1 VKISDQSKEEGE
13 GGGETF
19 VRARTTTL
27 LIQHLNAPVHRSR
40 IVGTSLGMPFSAR
53 GVRCASADLSTEM
66 TQMGNRLV
74 LAAAMLSIFFA
85 MGCANKADDAAIITN
100 IQSQM
105 FSDPQLKG
113 ADLKVTSANGEVTL
127 SGTVPNDAARL
138 DAYKLATQTTGVT
151 KVNDQMSVGPAQS
164 SPASGETGSA
174 APPKSE
180 DTPPAAATG
189 TQPKASRKNKR
200 APAEVAP
207 QQPTQSAENIP
218 PSPPAIEPDTT
229 PPPQPD
235 VVPTAAPAPAAPPP
249 PQPRN
254 VVIPASSTVS
264 IRMIDSVDSS
274 VNHAGEIFHAS
285 LDAPL
290 VVGDSVVVPRGADVY
305 VRLAAASS
313 AGHMKGKSELHLEL
327 VKMDFQGR
335 SYGLVS
341 DTYSQAGSSR
351 GRNTAKKVGGGAIV
365 GALVGGLLGGGKGA
379 AIGAGVGAG
388 GGAVYQGATK
398 GQQVKI
404 PSETKLDFELSQPV
418 TITVM
423 PRPSAPAD

>member
-1 VKISDQSKEEGE
+1 
-13 GGGETF
+13 
-19 VRARTTTL
+19 
-27 LIQHLNAPVHRSR
+27 
-40 IVGTSLGMPFSAR
+40 
-53 GVRCASADLSTEM
+53 
-66 TQMGNRLV
+66 MGNRLV
-74 LAAAMLSIFFA
+74 LAVATLSIFFA
-85 MGCANKADDAAIITN
+85 IGCAKKADDAAIITN

-105 FSDPQLKG
+105 FSDSQLKG
-113 ADLKVTSANGEVTL
+113 ASLKVTSANGEVTL
-127 SGTVPNDAARL
+127 SGTVPSDAARL
-138 DAYKLATQTTGVT
+138 DAYKLASQTAGVA
-151 KVNDQMSVGPAQS
+151 KVNDQMSVGLAQ
-164 SPASGETGSA
+164 ASNL
-174 APPKSE
+174 APPSE
-180 DTPPAAATG
+180 PSASAPDLAA
-189 TQPKASRKNKR
+189 NKR
-200 APAEVAP
+200 AEKSRERKTSRGQKPLKP
-207 QQPTQSAENIP
+207 QDKSLPMQPVVVDN
-218 PSPPAIEPDTT
+218 PSLQT
-229 PPPQPD
+229 PPPEIAANTAPQPD
-235 VVPTAAPAPAAPPP
+235 VVPVAAPTPAPPPP

-341 DTYSQAGSSR
+341 DTYSQSGSSR
-351 GRNTAKKVGGGAIV
+351 GANTAKKVGGGAIV

-398 GQQVKI
+398 GQQVKV

-423 PRPSAPAD
+423 PRPSAPAE

>member
-1 VKISDQSKEEGE
+1 
-13 GGGETF
+13 
-19 VRARTTTL
+19 
-27 LIQHLNAPVHRSR
+27 
-40 IVGTSLGMPFSAR
+40 
-53 GVRCASADLSTEM
+53 
-66 TQMGNRLV
+66 MGNRLA
-74 LAAAMLSIFFA
+74 LAVSLLSIFFA
-85 MGCANKADDAAIITN
+85 MGCSKKADDAAIITN
-100 IQSQM
+100 VQSQM

-113 ADLKVTSANGEVTL
+113 ADLKVTSADGEVTL
-127 SGTVPNDAARL
+127 SGTVPSDAARL
-138 DAYKLATQTTGVT
+138 DAFKLATQTTGVT

-164 SPASGETGSA
+164 SIVAGEAGSA
-174 APPKSE
+174 AAPKAENAS
-180 DTPPAAATG
+180 PAPATAP
-189 TQPKASRKNKR
+189 QPKASQSSRKAKR
-200 APAEVAP
+200 APVEAAP
-207 QQPTQSAENIP
+207 QQPTQTAENIP
-218 PSPPAIEPDTT
+218 PSPPAIEADTT

-235 VVPTAAPAPAAPPP
+235 VVPAATPAPAPPP
-249 PQPRN
+249 PSQPRN
-254 VVIPASSTVS
+254 VVVPASSTVS

-290 VVGDSVVVPRGADVY
+290 VAGDSVVVPRGADVY

-351 GRNTAKKVGGGAIV
+351 GANTAKKVGGGAIV

-423 PRPSAPAD
+423 PRPSAPAE

>member
-1 VKISDQSKEEGE
+1 
-13 GGGETF
+13 
-19 VRARTTTL
+19 
-27 LIQHLNAPVHRSR
+27 
-40 IVGTSLGMPFSAR
+40 
-53 GVRCASADLSTEM
+53 
-66 TQMGNRLV
+66 MGNRLV
-74 LAAAMLSIFFA
+74 LAVSVLSVFFA
-85 MGCANKADDAAIITN
+85 MGCAKKADDAAIISN

-127 SGTVPNDAARL
+127 SGTVPSDAARL
-138 DAYKLATQTTGVT
+138 DAFKLATQTTGVT
-151 KVNDQMSVGPAQS
+151 KVNDQMSAGPAQS
-164 SPASGETGSA
+164 STVTGENGSTSQPAQESA
-174 APPKSE
+174 SSAP
-180 DTPPAAATG
+180 ATAP
-189 TQPKASRKNKR
+189 QPKASQSSRKTKR
-200 APAEVAP
+200 APVETAP
-207 QQPTQSAENIP
+207 QQPTQTAENIP
-218 PSPPAIEPDTT
+218 PSPPAIEAGATSS
-229 PPPQPD
+229 PQPD
-235 VVPTAAPAPAAPPP
+235 VVPAAAAPAPAPPP
-249 PQPRN
+249 PLPQPRN

-274 VNHAGEIFHAS
+274 VNHAGEVFHAS

-351 GRNTAKKVGGGAIV
+351 GANTAKKVGGGAIV

-404 PSETKLDFELSQPV
+404 PSETKLDFALSQPV

-423 PRPSAPAD
+423 PRPSAPAE

>member
-1 VKISDQSKEEGE
+1 
-13 GGGETF
+13 
-19 VRARTTTL
+19 
-27 LIQHLNAPVHRSR
+27 
-40 IVGTSLGMPFSAR
+40 
-53 GVRCASADLSTEM
+53 M

-74 LAAAMLSIFFA
+74 LAAAVLSISFA
-85 MGCANKADDAAIITN
+85 IGCAKKADDAAIITS

-105 FSDPQLKG
+105 FSDPKLKG
-113 ADLKVTSANGEVTL
+113 ADLKVTSSNGEVTL
-127 SGTVPNDAARL
+127 SGTVPSDAARL
-138 DAYKLATQTTGVT
+138 DAYKLASQTAGVT
-151 KVNDQMSVGPAQS
+151 KVTDQMAVAPAQS
-164 SPASGETGSA
+164 ATIASETGSTA
-174 APPKSE
+174 QPPSRERSPARATAPKPTGVTVRMPK
-180 DTPPAAATG
+180 PAAG
-189 TQPKASRKNKR
+189 LR
-200 APAEVAP
+200 
-207 QQPTQSAENIP
+207 QQESSQTAENIP
-218 PSPPAIEPDTT
+218 PSPPAIEADTT

-235 VVPTAAPAPAAPPP
+235 VVPSAAPAPAPPPP
-249 PQPRN
+249 PQPKN

-285 LDAPL
+285 LDTPL
-290 VVGDSVVVPRGADVY
+290 VVGDSVVVPRGTDVY

-351 GRNTAKKVGGGAIV
+351 GANTAKKVGGGAIV

-418 TITVM
+418 TITVI
-423 PRPSAPAD
+423 PRPSAPAE

>member
-1 VKISDQSKEEGE
+1 
-13 GGGETF
+13 
-19 VRARTTTL
+19 
-27 LIQHLNAPVHRSR
+27 
-40 IVGTSLGMPFSAR
+40 
-53 GVRCASADLSTEM
+53 M

-74 LAAAMLSIFFA
+74 LAVATLSIFFA
-85 MGCANKADDAAIITN
+85 TGCAKKADDAAIITN

-127 SGTVPNDAARL
+127 SGTVPSDAARL
-138 DAYKLATQTTGVT
+138 DACKLATQTTGVT

-164 SPASGETGSA
+164 ATVAGENGAASQTRESA
-174 APPKSE
+174 SS
-180 DTPPAAATG
+180 AAATAPH
-189 TQPKASRKNKR
+189 PKASPSSRKTKR
-200 APAEVAP
+200 AAAEAAP
-207 QQPTQSAENIP
+207 QEPTQTAENIP
-218 PSPPAIEPDTT
+218 PSPPTIEADTT

-235 VVPTAAPAPAAPPP
+235 VVPAAAPAPAPPP
-249 PQPRN
+249 PAQPRN
-254 VVIPASSTVS
+254 VVIPAASTVS

-341 DTYSQAGSSR
+341 DTYSQSGSSR
-351 GRNTAKKVGGGAIV
+351 GANTAKKVGGGAIV

-398 GQQVKI
+398 GQQVKV

-423 PRPSAPAD
+423 PRPSAPAE

>member
-1 VKISDQSKEEGE
+1 
-13 GGGETF
+13 
-19 VRARTTTL
+19 
-27 LIQHLNAPVHRSR
+27 
-40 IVGTSLGMPFSAR
+40 
-53 GVRCASADLSTEM
+53 
-66 TQMGNRLV
+66 MGNRLV
-74 LAAAMLSIFFA
+74 LAVWVLFIFFA
-85 MGCANKADDAAIITN
+85 MGCAKKADDAAIITN

-105 FSDPQLKG
+105 FSKPQFRG
-113 ADLKVTSANGEVTL
+113 ADLKVTSSSGEVTL

-138 DAYKLATQTTGVT
+138 DAYKLATQTIGVT
-151 KVNDQMSVGPAQS
+151 KVNDQMSVEPAQS
-164 SPASGETGSA
+164 STVVGENGSA
-174 APPKSE
+174 SQPTQESASS
-180 DTPPAAATG
+180 AAATAPH
-189 TQPKASRKNKR
+189 PKASPSSRRTKR
-200 APAEVAP
+200 AAAEAAP
-207 QQPTQSAENIP
+207 QQPTETAENIP
-218 PSPPAIEPDTT
+218 PSPPAIEADTT

-235 VVPTAAPAPAAPPP
+235 VVPAAAPAPAPPP
-249 PQPRN
+249 APQPRN
-254 VVIPASSTVS
+254 VVVPASSTVS

-351 GRNTAKKVGGGAIV
+351 GANTAKKVGGGAIV

-398 GQQVKI
+398 GQQVKV
-404 PSETKLDFELSQPV
+404 PSETKLDFELSQSV

-423 PRPSAPAD
+423 PRPSPAAE

>member
-1 VKISDQSKEEGE
+1 
-13 GGGETF
+13 
-19 VRARTTTL
+19 
-27 LIQHLNAPVHRSR
+27 
-40 IVGTSLGMPFSAR
+40 
-53 GVRCASADLSTEM
+53 M
-66 TQMGNRLV
+66 TKMVNRFA
-74 LAAAMLSIFFA
+74 LAVATLSILFA
-85 MGCANKADDAAIITN
+85 VGCTKKADDTAIVTI
-100 IQSQM
+100 IQSRM
-105 FSDPQLKG
+105 FSDPHLKG
-113 ADLKVTSANGEVTL
+113 SDLKVTSSNGEVTL
-127 SGTVPNDAARL
+127 SGSVPSDAARL
-138 DAYKLATQTTGVT
+138 DAYKLASQTAGVA
-151 KVNDQMSVGPAQS
+151 KVNDQMNVSPGQPFSAATNSGGRAQEGAQES
-164 SPASGETGSA
+164 SDSPAPT
-174 APPKSE
+174 PTPKSA
-180 DTPPAAATG
+180 PSSRKSKPAPAAV
-189 TQPKASRKNKR
+189 P
-200 APAEVAP
+200 P
-207 QQPTQSAENIP
+207 QGPSQTAENIP
-218 PSPPAIEPDTT
+218 PSPPTIGADTT

-235 VVPTAAPAPAAPPP
+235 LVPAAALAPAPVPA

-254 VVIPASSTVS
+254 VIFPASSTVS

-274 VNHAGEIFHAS
+274 VNHAGEVFHAA

-327 VKMDFQGR
+327 VKMDFEGR
-335 SYGLVS
+335 SYELVS
-341 DTYSQAGSSR
+341 DTYSQEGSSR
-351 GRNTAKKVGGGAIV
+351 GANTAKKVGGGAIV

-423 PRPSAPAD
+423 PRSNGALE

>member
-1 VKISDQSKEEGE
+1 
-13 GGGETF
+13 
-19 VRARTTTL
+19 
-27 LIQHLNAPVHRSR
+27 
-40 IVGTSLGMPFSAR
+40 
-53 GVRCASADLSTEM
+53 M
-66 TQMGNRLV
+66 TQMGNRLA
-74 LAAAMLSIFFA
+74 LAVATLSIFFA
-85 MGCANKADDAAIITN
+85 IGCAKKADDAAIITN

-105 FSDPQLKG
+105 FSDLQLKG
-113 ADLKVTSANGEVTL
+113 ASLKVTSANGEVTL
-127 SGTVPNDAARL
+127 SGTVPSDAARL
-138 DAYKLATQTTGVT
+138 DAYKLASQTAGVG
-151 KVNDQMSVGPAQS
+151 KVNDQMSVGLA
-164 SPASGETGSA
+164 PASNL
-174 APPKSE
+174 APPSEPSASAPDLAANQGAEKSRE
-180 DTPPAAATG
+180 RKTSRAQKPLKPQDKSLPMQPVVVDNPSLQTPPPEIAANTA
-189 TQPKASRKNKR
+189 
-200 APAEVAP
+200 
-207 QQPTQSAENIP
+207 
-218 PSPPAIEPDTT
+218 
-229 PPPQPD
+229 PQPD
-235 VVPTAAPAPAAPPP
+235 VVPVAAPAPAPP

-341 DTYSQAGSSR
+341 DTYSQSGSSR
-351 GRNTAKKVGGGAIV
+351 GANTAKKVGGGAIV

-398 GQQVKI
+398 GQQVKV

-423 PRPSAPAD
+423 PRPSAPAE

>member
-1 VKISDQSKEEGE
+1 
-13 GGGETF
+13 
-19 VRARTTTL
+19 
-27 LIQHLNAPVHRSR
+27 
-40 IVGTSLGMPFSAR
+40 
-53 GVRCASADLSTEM
+53 
-66 TQMGNRLV
+66 MGNRLV
-74 LAAAMLSIFFA
+74 LAVAVLSIFSA
-85 MGCANKADDAAIITN
+85 IGCAKKADDAAIMIN

-113 ADLKVTSANGEVTL
+113 ADLKVTSAGGEVTL
-127 SGTVPNDAARL
+127 SGSVPSDAARL
-138 DAYKLATQTTGVT
+138 DAFKLATQTTGVT

-164 SPASGETGSA
+164 SIVAGEAGSA
-174 APPKSE
+174 AAPSAE
-180 DTPPAAATG
+180 NASPAPATAP
-189 TQPKASRKNKR
+189 QPKASQSSRKTKR
-200 APAEVAP
+200 APAEAAP
-207 QQPTQSAENIP
+207 QQPTQTAENIP
-218 PSPPAIEPDTT
+218 PSPPAIEAGAT

-235 VVPTAAPAPAAPPP
+235 VVPAAAAPAPTPPPPP

-351 GRNTAKKVGGGAIV
+351 GANTAKKVGGGAIV

-423 PRPSAPAD
+423 PRPSAPAE

>member
-1 VKISDQSKEEGE
+1 
-13 GGGETF
+13 
-19 VRARTTTL
+19 
-27 LIQHLNAPVHRSR
+27 
-40 IVGTSLGMPFSAR
+40 
-53 GVRCASADLSTEM
+53 
-66 TQMGNRLV
+66 MGNRLV
-74 LAAAMLSIFFA
+74 LAVATLSIFFA
-85 MGCANKADDAAIITN
+85 IGCAKKADDAAIITN

-105 FSDPQLKG
+105 FSDLQLKG
-113 ADLKVTSANGEVTL
+113 ASLKVTSANGEVTL
-127 SGTVPNDAARL
+127 SGTVPSDAARL
-138 DAYKLATQTTGVT
+138 DAYKLASQTAGVA
-151 KVNDQMSVGPAQS
+151 KVNDQMSVGLAQPS
-164 SPASGETGSA
+164 NL
-174 APPKSE
+174 APPSEPSASAPDLAANKGAEKSRE
-180 DTPPAAATG
+180 RKTSRAQKPLKPQDQSLPMQAVAVDNPSLQTAPPEIAANT
-189 TQPKASRKNKR
+189 
-200 APAEVAP
+200 AP
-207 QQPTQSAENIP
+207 QPN
-218 PSPPAIEPDTT
+218 
-229 PPPQPD
+229 
-235 VVPTAAPAPAAPPP
+235 VVPVAAPAPVPP

-264 IRMIDSVDSS
+264 IRMIDRVDSS

-341 DTYSQAGSSR
+341 DTYSQSGSSR
-351 GRNTAKKVGGGAIV
+351 GANTAKKVGGGAIV

-398 GQQVKI
+398 GQQVKV

-423 PRPSAPAD
+423 PRPSAPAE